1 MNRGENDGACPMY
14 DCACDRK
21 STDGC
26 EYYEWS
32 NRKGRKTMELVEAMK
47 RIERFL
53 GGLEAFDLLS
63 PRIREAW
70 IRIEAEIAKEMIRN
84 V

>member
-1 MNRGENDGACPMY
+1 
-14 DCACDRK
+14 
-21 STDGC
+21 
-26 EYYEWS
+26 
-32 NRKGRKTMELVEAMK
+32 MELVEAMR

-70 IRIEAEIAKEMIRN
+70 IRVEAEIAKEMIRN
-84 V
+84 AGC